1 VSPDTVNQIITA
13 VIAVIA
19 VPLALLAYIYGGEWV
34 IEHLP
39 DGVSRWIRP
48 YFWALP
54 AVGFATIFMV
64 YPMLKTVE
72 ISFRNSADSEWI
84 SNLTCNVSTGAK
96 CSIFQNYIYFFTFPD
111 TLTSLRNSVLWLI
124 FYTLFAVGFGLII
137 AILVDRVRYESLAK
151 IAIFL
156 PVPISAVAASIIWK
170 FMFDY
175 QPAGQ
180 PQTGTLNA
188 AIGLVGH
195 DPVVWLVNATT
206 NNAALIFVGI
216 WTATGFA
223 MVIISASLKAISS
236 EVLEAARIDGAN
248 EFQIVRLI
256 VTPLLWPTI
265 TVVGTTMIINALKT
279 FDIVYVLTNGAYDT
293 DVIATQMFSNLSNAH
308 FGRAEAIGVI
318 LFIAIIPLLVVNIRR
333 FQQQEEQR

>member
-1 VSPDTVNQIITA
+1 MSPDTLNQIITA

-19 VPLALLAYIYGGEWV
+19 VPLALLAYIYGGEWI

-39 DGVSRWIRP
+39 DGVQKWIRP

-54 AVGFATIFMV
+54 AIGFATIFMV

-84 SNLTCNVSTGAK
+84 SNLVCNVSTGAK

-124 FYTLFAVGFGLII
+124 FYTLFAVGLGLII
-137 AILVDRVRYESLAK
+137 AILVDRVHYESLAK

-170 FMFDY
+170 FMFEY
-175 QPAGQ
+175 QPPGNT
-180 PQTGTLNA
+180 QTGTMNA
-188 AIGLVGH
+188 VIGLVGH
-195 DPVVWLVNATT
+195 EPVAWLVNSTT

-216 WTATGFA
+216 WTATGFC

-236 EVLEAARIDGAN
+236 EVLEAARMDGAN

-265 TVVGTTMIINALKT
+265 AVVGTTMIVNALKT
-279 FDIVYVLTNGAYDT
+279 FDIVYVLTNGAYNT
-293 DVIATQMFSNLSNAH
+293 DVIARQMYSQLSSAH
-308 FGRAEAIGVI
+308 NGRAAAVGVVLFVAIV
-318 LFIAIIPLLVVNIRR
+318 PLMLVNIRR

>member
-1 VSPDTVNQIITA
+1 MGGLISVDQLIYA
-13 VIAVIA
+13 VVAVVG
-19 VPLALLAYIYGGEWV
+19 VPLVLLGYIILGEQV
-34 IEHLP
+34 IERLP
-39 DGVSRWIRP
+39 ESIQGWFRP

-54 AVGFATIFMV
+54 AIGFAGVFMV
-64 YPMLKTVE
+64 YPLIRTVI
-72 ISFRNSADSEWI
+72 ISFRNNADTDW
-84 SNLTCNVSTGAK
+84 VGFA
-96 CSIFQNYIYFFTFPD
+96 NYKYFFTFPD
-111 TLTSLRNSVLWLI
+111 TLNALRNSLLWLI
-124 FYTLFAVGFGLII
+124 FYTFFAVFFGLVI
-137 AILVDRVRYESLAK
+137 AILVDRVRYETLAK

-156 PVPISAVAASIIWK
+156 PVPISAVAASISWK

-175 QPAGQ
+175 QAPGS

-188 AIGLVGH
+188 LLSLAHH
-195 DPVVWLVNATT
+195 DPVAWLVNEST

-216 WTATGFA
+216 WTATGFG

-248 EFQIVRLI
+248 EFQIVRLV

-279 FDIVYVLTNGAYDT
+279 FDIVYVMTNGAYGT
-293 DVIATQMFSNLSNAH
+293 DVIATQMFNQLSHNH
-308 FGRAEAIGVI
+308 NSRAAAVGVVLFLAIV
-318 LFIAIIPLLVVNIRR
+318 PLLIVNIRR

>member
-1 VSPDTVNQIITA
+1 MAQDTINQIITA
-13 VIAVIA
+13 VIAVVA
-19 VPLALLAYIYGGEWV
+19 VPAALLGYIYGGEWI
-34 IEHLP
+34 IEHL
-39 DGVSRWIRP
+39 SESLQKWIRP

-54 AVGFATIFMV
+54 AVGFATVFMV
-64 YPMLKTVE
+64 YPMLRTVE
-72 ISFRNSADSEWI
+72 ISFRNSADTEWMNAL
-84 SNLTCNVSTGAK
+84 SCPNGP

-124 FYTLFAVGFGLII
+124 FYTLFAVGLGLLI

-175 QPAGQ
+175 QIPGT

-188 AIGLVGH
+188 VLAVAHH
-195 DPVVWLVNATT
+195 DPIAWLVNSTT

-236 EVLEAARIDGAN
+236 EVLEAARMDGAN

-265 TVVGTTMIINALKT
+265 AVVGTTMIVNALKT
-279 FDIVYVLTNGAYDT
+279 FDIVYVLTNGAYNT
-293 DVIATQMFSNLSNAH
+293 DVIARQMYSQLSSAH
-308 FGRAEAIGVI
+308 YGRAAAVGVV
-318 LFIAIIPLLVVNIRR
+318 LFIAIVPLMLVNIRR

>member
-1 VSPDTVNQIITA
+1 MFGGVIDAGQLTTA
-13 VIAVIA
+13 VVAIVG
-19 VPLALLAYIYGGEWV
+19 VPLVLLGYIILGELV
-34 IEHLP
+34 IERLP
-39 DGVSRWIRP
+39 DRMQEWIRP

-54 AVGFATIFMV
+54 AIGFAGVFMV
-64 YPMLKTVE
+64 YPLIRTVI
-72 ISFRNSADSEWI
+72 ISFRNNADTEWA
-84 SNLTCNVSTGAK
+84 SGPWG
-96 CSIFQNYIYFFTFPD
+96 IFANYHYFFTFPD
-111 TLTSLRNSVLWLI
+111 TLNSLRNSLLWLV
-124 FYTLFAVGFGLII
+124 FYTFFAVFLGLII
-137 AILVDRVRYESLAK
+137 AILVDRVSYETFAK

-175 QPAGQ
+175 QPPGSV
-180 PQTGTLNA
+180 QTGTLNA
-188 AIGLVGH
+188 LLSLAHH
-195 DPVVWLVNATT
+195 DPVAWLVDSTT

-216 WTATGFA
+216 WTAVGFC

-248 EFQIVRLI
+248 ELQIVRLV

-279 FDIVYVLTNGAYDT
+279 FDIVYVMTNGAYNT
-293 DVIATQMFSNLSNAH
+293 DVIASQMFHQLQSSHNS
-308 FGRAEAIGVI
+308 RAAAVGVV
-318 LFIAIIPLLVVNIRR
+318 LFITIVPLLIVNIRR

>member
-1 VSPDTVNQIITA
+1 VEQIITA
-13 VIAVIA
+13 VVAVVA
-19 VPLALLAYIYGGEWV
+19 VPLILLGYIVLGEQI
-34 IEHLP
+34 IERLP
-39 DGVSRWIRP
+39 DSLQAWIRP
-48 YFWALP
+48 YYWALP

-64 YPMLKTVE
+64 YPLVRTVF
-72 ISFRNSADSEWI
+72 ISFYNSAGDKFVGWD
-84 SNLTCNVSTGAK
+84 
-96 CSIFQNYIYFFTFPD
+96 NYQYFFTFPD
-111 TLTSLRNSVLWLI
+111 TLTSLRNSLLWLV
-124 FYTLFAVGFGLII
+124 FFTFFAVFFGLII
-137 AILVDRVRYESLAK
+137 AILLDRVRYESVAK

-175 QPAGQ
+175 QIPGT

-188 AIGLVGH
+188 ILGAFGR
-195 DPVVWLVNATT
+195 DPVAWLINLST

-216 WTATGFA
+216 WSATGFC

-248 EFQIVRLI
+248 EFQIVRLV

-265 TVVGTTMIINALKT
+265 TVVGTTMLINALKT
-279 FDIVYVLTNGAYDT
+279 FDIVYVMTNGAYNT
-293 DVIATQMFSNLSNAH
+293 DVIATQMFRQLTSAH
-308 FGRAEAIGVI
+308 YGRAAAVGVVLFVAIV
-318 LFIAIIPLLVVNIRR
+318 PLLIVNIRR

>member
-1 VSPDTVNQIITA
+1 VDQIITA
-13 VIAVIA
+13 VVAVVG
-19 VPLALLAYIYGGEWV
+19 VPLVLLGYIIGGEQV
-34 IEHLP
+34 IERMP
-39 DGVSRWIRP
+39 DRLQNWARP

-64 YPMLKTVE
+64 YPMARTVV
-72 ISFRNSADSEWI
+72 ISFRNSNDDKWVGWA
-84 SNLTCNVSTGAK
+84 
-96 CSIFQNYIYFFTFPD
+96 NYNYFFTFPD
-111 TLTSLRNSVLWLI
+111 TLHALRNSVAWLI
-124 FYTLFAVGFGLII
+124 FYTFFAVFLGLVI

-175 QPAGQ
+175 QTPGT

-188 AIGLVGH
+188 ILGIFH
-195 DPVVWLVNATT
+195 RDPTPWLIDEPFV

-216 WTATGFA
+216 WTAVGFS

-248 EFQIVRLI
+248 ELQIVRLV

-265 TVVGTTMIINALKT
+265 TVVGTTMLINALKT
-279 FDIVYVLTNGAYDT
+279 FDIVYVMTNGAYDT
-293 DVIATQMFSNLSNAH
+293 DVIATRMFSQMQSAH
-308 FGRAEAIGVI
+308 YGRAAAVGVV
-318 LFIAIIPLLVVNIRR
+318 LFIAIVPLLIVNIRR

>member
-1 VSPDTVNQIITA
+1 VDQIITA
-13 VIAVIA
+13 VVAVVG
-19 VPLALLAYIYGGEWV
+19 VPLVLLGYIILGEQV
-34 IEHLP
+34 LERLP
-39 DGVSRWIRP
+39 DRLQESIRP

-54 AVGFATIFMV
+54 AIGFATVFMV
-64 YPMLKTVE
+64 YPLLRTVV
-72 ISFRNSADSEWI
+72 ISFRNSEDSDWI
-84 SNLTCNVSTGAK
+84 GLA
-96 CSIFQNYIYFFTFPD
+96 NYKYFFTFPD
-111 TLTSLRNSVLWLI
+111 TLTALRNSLLWLV
-124 FYTLFAVGFGLII
+124 FYTTISVFLGLVI
-137 AILVDRVRYESLAK
+137 AILLDRVRYESLAK

-175 QPAGQ
+175 QPPGT

-188 AIGLVGH
+188 ILGLFGR
-195 DPVVWLVNATT
+195 DPLAWLVNSTT

-216 WTATGFA
+216 WTITGFC

-248 EFQIVRLI
+248 EFQIVRLVI
-256 VTPLLWPTI
+256 TPLLWPTI

-279 FDIVYVLTNGAYDT
+279 FDIVYVMTNGAYDT
-293 DVIATQMFSNLSNAH
+293 DVIATRMFSQLQSAH
-308 FGRAEAIGVI
+308 YGRAAAVGVV
-318 LFIAIIPLLVVNIRR
+318 LFIAIVPLLIVNIRR

>member
-1 VSPDTVNQIITA
+1 VIGSDQIITA
-13 VIAVIA
+13 IVAIVG
-19 VPLALLAYIYGGEWV
+19 VPLVLLGYIILGEQI
-34 IEHLP
+34 IERLP
-39 DGVSRWIRP
+39 ERIQTWIRP

-54 AVGFATIFMV
+54 AIGFATVFMV
-64 YPMLKTVE
+64 YPLLRTVV
-72 ISFRNSADSEWI
+72 ISFRNSADTTWVGW
-84 SNLTCNVSTGAK
+84 N
-96 CSIFQNYIYFFTFPD
+96 NYVYFFTFPD
-111 TLTSLRNSVLWLI
+111 TLTSLRNSVLWLV
-124 FYTLFAVGFGLII
+124 FYTFFAVGLGLII

-175 QPAGQ
+175 QPPGTT
-180 PQTGTLNA
+180 QTGTLNA
-188 AIGLVGH
+188 LLGVANQQPIA
-195 DPVVWLVNATT
+195 WLVNSTT

-216 WTATGFA
+216 WSAVGFC
-223 MVIISASLKAISS
+223 MVILSASLKAISS

-248 EFQIVRLI
+248 EFRIIQLV

-293 DVIATQMFSNLSNAH
+293 DVIARQMYSQLSNAH
-308 FGRAEAIGVI
+308 YSRAAAVGVVLFLAIV
-318 LFIAIIPLLVVNIRR
+318 PLLVVNIRR

>member
-1 VSPDTVNQIITA
+1 VAGITPDQIITA
-13 VIAVIA
+13 IAAVVG
-19 VPLALLAYIYGGEWV
+19 VPLVLLGYIILGEQV
-34 IEHLP
+34 IERLP
-39 DGVSRWIRP
+39 DSVQGWIRP

-64 YPMLKTVE
+64 YPLVRTVV
-72 ISFRNSADSEWI
+72 ISFRNNADSDWI
-84 SNLTCNVSTGAK
+84 GWA
-96 CSIFQNYIYFFTFPD
+96 NYKYFFTFPD
-111 TLTSLRNSVLWLI
+111 TLTSLRNSLLWLV
-124 FYTLFAVGFGLII
+124 FYTFFAVFFGLVI
-137 AILVDRVRYESLAK
+137 AILVDRVRYETIAK
-151 IAIFL
+151 IAVFL

-175 QPAGQ
+175 QPPGA

-188 AIGLVGH
+188 LLSVAHH
-195 DPVVWLVNATT
+195 DPVAWLVNSTT

-216 WTATGFA
+216 WTATGFC

-248 EFQIVRLI
+248 EFQIVRLV

-279 FDIVYVLTNGAYDT
+279 FDIVYVMTNGAYNT
-293 DVIATQMFSNLSNAH
+293 DVIATQMFFQLQHNHN
-308 FGRAEAIGVI
+308 GRAAAVGVVLFLAIV
-318 LFIAIIPLLVVNIRR
+318 PLLVVNIRR

>member
-1 VSPDTVNQIITA
+1 VTQIITA
-13 VIAVIA
+13 VIAVVG
-19 VPLALLAYIYGGEWV
+19 VPLVLLGYIYLGEWV

-39 DGVSRWIRP
+39 DSIQVWIRP

-54 AVGFATIFMV
+54 AIGFATIFMV
-64 YPMLKTVE
+64 YPLLRTVVL
-72 ISFRNSADSEWI
+72 SFRNNADTTWVGL
-84 SNLTCNVSTGAK
+84 N
-96 CSIFQNYIYFFTFPD
+96 NYIYFFTFPD
-111 TLTSLRNSVLWLI
+111 TLTSLRNSLLWLV

-137 AILVDRVRYESLAK
+137 AILLDRVRYESIAK

-175 QPAGQ
+175 QPPGQ
-180 PQTGTLNA
+180 VQTGTLNA
-188 AIGLVGH
+188 ALGVFGAQ
-195 DPVVWLVNATT
+195 PVAWLVNSST

-216 WTATGFA
+216 WSITGFC
-223 MVIISASLKAISS
+223 MVIISASLKAIST
-236 EVLEAARIDGAN
+236 EVLEAARMDGAN
-248 EFQIVRLI
+248 ELQIIRLV

-279 FDIVYVLTNGAYDT
+279 FDIVYVLTSGAYDT
-293 DVIATQMFSNLSNAH
+293 DVIATQMFRQLANAH
-308 FGRAEAIGVI
+308 YGRAAAVGVVLFVAIV
-318 LFIAIIPLLVVNIRR
+318 PLLVVNIRR

>member
-1 VSPDTVNQIITA
+1 MAGITPDQIITA
-13 VIAVIA
+13 VAAVVG
-19 VPLALLAYIYGGEWV
+19 VPVVLLGYIILGEQV
-34 IEHLP
+34 IERLP
-39 DGVSRWIRP
+39 DSVQGWIRP

-64 YPMLKTVE
+64 YPLVRTVI
-72 ISFRNSADSEWI
+72 ISFRNSADTDW
-84 SNLTCNVSTGAK
+84 VGWA
-96 CSIFQNYIYFFTFPD
+96 NYKYFFTFPD
-111 TLTSLRNSVLWLI
+111 TLNSLRNSLLWLV
-124 FYTLFAVGFGLII
+124 FYTFFAVFFGLVI
-137 AILVDRVRYESLAK
+137 AILVDRVRYETLAK

-175 QPAGQ
+175 QPPGA

-188 AIGLVGH
+188 LLAVAHH
-195 DPVVWLVNATT
+195 DPVAWLVNSTT

-216 WTATGFA
+216 WTATGFC

-248 EFQIVRLI
+248 EFQIVRLV

-265 TVVGTTMIINALKT
+265 TVVGTTMLINALKT
-279 FDIVYVLTNGAYDT
+279 FDIVYVMTSGAYNT
-293 DVIATQMFSNLSNAH
+293 DVIATQMFNQLAHNHLS
-308 FGRAEAIGVI
+308 RAAAVGVV
-318 LFIAIIPLLVVNIRR
+318 LFIAIVPLLVVNIRR